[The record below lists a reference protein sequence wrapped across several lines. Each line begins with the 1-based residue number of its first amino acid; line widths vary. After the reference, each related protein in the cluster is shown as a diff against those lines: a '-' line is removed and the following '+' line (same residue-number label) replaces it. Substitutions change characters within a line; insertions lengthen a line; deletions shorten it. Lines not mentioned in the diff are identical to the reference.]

1 MAKLEINRPTPS
13 ENIARNRIGIGK
25 KSMLGV
31 RGMLKTSIIM
41 IKGTRDKSRFTRPVP
56 TADTPN
62 TVLGIY
68 IQENLIW
75 ERHISNQ
82 SAKMSRTVSVM

>member
-1 MAKLEINRPTPS
+1 MAKLEIKRPTPR

-25 KSMLGV
+25 MSMLGA

-41 IKGTRDKSRFTRPVP
+41 IKGTRDISRFTRPVP

-62 TVLGIY
+62 TVLGI
-68 IQENLIW
+68 
-75 ERHISNQ
+75 
-82 SAKMSRTVSVM
+82 